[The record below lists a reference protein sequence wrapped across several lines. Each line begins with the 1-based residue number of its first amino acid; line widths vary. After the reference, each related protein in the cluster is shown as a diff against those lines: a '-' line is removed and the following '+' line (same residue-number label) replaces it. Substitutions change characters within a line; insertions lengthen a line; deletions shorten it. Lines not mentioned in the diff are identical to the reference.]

1 MMNAEKPD
9 NYVLAT
15 KETHSV
21 REFVEKSFKLIN
33 VDIKWVGEKENEVG
47 LNSKTNEI
55 LVKVDEKYY
64 RPIEIDTLIGDY
76 SKAYENLG
84 WKPTTSFDELIK
96 KMVFHS
102 INKFKN

>member
-1 MMNAEKPD
+1 MLFRS
-9 NYVLAT
+9 YVLAT
-15 KETHSV
+15 KETHTV

-33 VDIKWVGEKENEVG
+33 VDIKWVGENENEVG
-47 LNSKTNEI
+47 INSKTNEI

-76 SKAYENLG
+76 SKAYEKLG
-84 WKPTTSFDELIK
+84 WSPSTSFDELIK
-96 KMVFHS
+96 KMVLDS

>member
-1 MMNAEKPD
+1 MKKLWDYTYP
-9 NYVLAT
+9 NYT
-15 KETHSV
+15 KD
-21 REFVEKSFKLIN
+21 KLTI
-33 VDIKWVGEKENEVG
+33 GSLYYEAEKENEVG